1 MLKVKDNIKFN
12 ALDIDYTNVREFIDG
27 NIILDLKLTKK
38 TDRKGFKEILKKIR
52 QYRNYTI
59 KVKIDFIENEDN
71 KQCVYAKR

>member
-52 QYRNYTI
+52 QYRNYII

-71 KQCVYAKR
+71 K

>member
-38 TDRKGFKEILKKIR
+38 TDRKNFEEILKKIR

-59 KVKIDFIENEDN
+59 KVKIDFIEKVED
-71 KQCVYAKR
+71 K

>member
-27 NIILDLKLTKK
+27 NIVLDLKLTKK
-38 TDRKGFKEILKKIR
+38 TDRKDFEEILKKIR

-71 KQCVYAKR
+71 K

>member
-27 NIILDLKLTKK
+27 NIVLDLKLTKE
-38 TDRKGFKEILKKIR
+38 TDRKGFEEILKKIR

-59 KVKIDFIENEDN
+59 KVKIDFIEKVD
-71 KQCVYAKR
+71 

>member
-38 TDRKGFKEILKKIR
+38 TDRKDFEEILKKIR

-71 KQCVYAKR
+71 K

>member
-1 MLKVKDNIKFN
+1 MLILKDSIDFN

-38 TDRKGFKEILKKIR
+38 TDKKDFEEILEKIG

-59 KVKIDFIENEDN
+59 KVKIDFIENVDD
-71 KQCVYAKR
+71 K

>member
-27 NIILDLKLTKK
+27 NVILDLKLTKK
-38 TDRKGFKEILKKIR
+38 TDRKDFEEILKKIR

-59 KVKIDFIENEDN
+59 KVKIDFIEKVDD
-71 KQCVYAKR
+71 K